1 MVNDEKTNKIIFA
14 LILIV
19 TGALAIYDI
28 NSLPY
33 ALIGYGI
40 GRLLKFL

>member
-1 MVNDEKTNKIIFA
+1 VDIEKTNKIIFA

-19 TGALAIYDI
+19 VGVLSIYDI
-28 NSLPY
+28 TNLPY

-40 GRLLKFL
+40 GRLFNSL